1 MTSSDIYII
10 KTTPYRESS
19 NLYEAIVKDIGKM
32 TFIHKGIKTNNRRNA
47 LELFTPY
54 RVNWSGKGN
63 IKSKMTFKN
72 PNFDFSEND
81 FSETDLKKIMSAK
94 KMVND

>member
-1 MTSSDIYII
+1 MPGAGVNSQNI
-10 KTTPYRESS
+10 
-19 NLYEAIVKDIGKM
+19 
-32 TFIHKGIKTNNRRNA
+32 
-47 LELFTPY
+47 LELLKITRAREFHL
-54 RVNWSGKGN
+54 SGKGN